1 MFKTESSIE
10 DFNKTS
16 CIDIDSE
23 SSMFDFGQPLNFYNE
38 KRAQEYIQ
46 EPQNVDYLGD
56 VEKGKEMTFTEA
68 DSGNVTPH
76 FEENEGCQ

>member
-1 MFKTESSIE
+1 MIDKNFDREHLLVDTTKCVPI
-10 DFNKTS
+10 DFSNT
-16 CIDIDSE
+16 IDFSNDK
-23 SSMFDFGQPLNFYNE
+23 

-68 DSGNVTPH
+68 DSGNVPPH